1 MTATVPASSPDLFP
15 PEARSRWARWAAR
28 LDRWTSA
35 LEAPLARGLRD
46 PRYNPFYHTG
56 TLALWSLMLL
66 ALTGLYLTLFYH
78 FGFQDTYDS
87 IAVIHSNIV
96 GRIMRSVH
104 RYASDFFL
112 LFSLLHAWRM
122 WVQNRLRGPRV
133 LAWVTGVALL
143 AIALVVGVTGYW
155 MLADDRAQWLHQALV
170 QGWMRSARGQ
180 GWIVRWLVPHPGNG
194 GWVYLVTLFFVH
206 VGLAVLMGLFYWWHI
221 LRLNNRR
228 WFPPRYWLL
237 VLTAFWVLLGI
248 IAPAGLR
255 PMWDFERWPT
265 TVPLDAWYLFLL
277 PAWLRWG
284 GWVAWGLAGAAF
296 VVWAA
301 WPWLWRTPQA
311 EPVRLNPEA
320 CIGCTLCA
328 RDCPYRALEMV
339 PRLGEGRGPKLVA
352 QLNPDLCVGCG
363 ICVGSCPTDALTLDH
378 PTLDE
383 LRARVR
389 RAAQPEDGVAPRVTF
404 VCHRHV
410 LANPEVW
417 TRPLRVDGPEGP
429 RPVHPVAVPCV
440 GDLHPDT
447 VALAWQAGAA
457 EVQIIGCPPDDCVN
471 RWGNTWLAQRLERKR
486 KPWLR
491 VRWKTAPVRQDWVA
505 PADLPTALRAS
516 LAAPAPAAM
525 TPPDDE
531 TWRDLL
537 TRPAAWKAALFL
549 AVLTALVVALT
560 RWPYAGPAW
569 ARQAATF
576 EVAFSHR
583 LGQPLTGEQDVVE
596 SPVGDAV
603 APQTATLTIQ
613 VDGESVWAETHQAED
628 GVVHFFAQWTAPP
641 GRHQVV
647 IRLQEPG
654 HAWTLFAGEVEVAA
668 RQVRRWQFH
677 DLRTH
682 GDPEMGR
689 RLFLEE
695 VPGVNA
701 GCRLCHSLEPDVRL
715 VGPSLY
721 DIGAT
726 AADRVPGLSAEEY
739 LYQSI
744 VEPDAYVVPGYPA
757 GTMPP
762 DARERL
768 TEEQIQDLVAFL
780 LTLTGE
786 GEP

>member
-1 MTATVPASSPDLFP
+1 MAEQQLT
-15 PEARSRWARWAAR
+15 PELRPQTRSVWNRLAAH
-28 LDRWTSA
+28 LDRWTTR
-35 LEAPLARGLRD
+35 LEAPWAHWVRD

-56 TLALWSLMLL
+56 TLALWSLFLL

-112 LFSLLHAWRM
+112 LFALLHAWRM
-122 WVQNRLRGPRV
+122 AVQNRVRGPRW
-133 LAWVTGVALL
+133 LAWVTGVALVL
-143 AIALVVGVTGYW
+143 VALIVGITGYW

-170 QGWMRSARGQ
+170 QGWKGSANGQ
-180 GWIVRWLVPHPGNG
+180 ARIVRWLVPHPGNT
-194 GWVYLVTLFFVH
+194 GWVYLVTLFFIH

-221 LRLNNRR
+221 LRLNQRR

-237 VLTAFWVLLGI
+237 ALTGAWVLLGV
-248 IAPAGLR
+248 AWPAGLR
-255 PMWDFERWPT
+255 PPWDFTHWPEQ
-265 TVPLDAWYLFLL
+265 VPLDLWYLALL
-277 PAWLRWG
+277 PAWLKWG
-284 GWVAWGLAGAAF
+284 GWVAWGLAGLTFAL
-296 VVWAA
+296 WAA
-301 WPWLWRTPQA
+301 WPWVWRAPQA
-311 EPVRLNPEA
+311 EPVRLNQDA

-328 RDCPYRALEMV
+328 KDCPYRALEMV
-339 PRLGEGRGPKLVA
+339 PRENGKGPKLVA
-352 QLNPDLCVGCG
+352 QLHPELCVGCG

-389 RAAQPEDGVAPRVTF
+389 RAAQPENGVAPRVTF

-410 LANPEVW
+410 LANADVLAQPHTAES
-417 TRPLRVDGPEGP
+417 PQGP
-429 RPVHPVAVPCV
+429 RPVHVVAVPCV

-471 RWGNTWLAQRLERKR
+471 RWGNTWLHDRLARQR

-491 VRWKTAPVRQDWVA
+491 VKWKAAALREDWIA
-505 PADLPTALRAS
+505 PADLPAALTAPF
-516 LAAPAPAAM
+516 AAPEPASM
-525 TPPDDE
+525 HPPAEQSWSDIL
-531 TWRDLL
+531 RH
-537 TRPAAWKAALFL
+537 PAAWRAAVGLL
-549 AVLTALVVALT
+549 ALALLVVALT
-560 RWPYAGPAW
+560 RWPYRGPAW
-569 ARQAATF
+569 AQKATL
-576 EVAFSHR
+576 EVAFTHR
-583 LGQPLTGEQDVVE
+583 LGLDFEDPNVVK
-596 SPVGDAV
+596 STVGSETV
-603 APQTATLTIQ
+603 PKGQATLRVHQDGQ
-613 VDGESVWAETHQAED
+613 VVWEATHPAQE
-628 GVVHFFAQWTAPP
+628 GVVVFFAQWLA
-641 GRHQVV
+641 
-647 IRLQEPG
+647 EPG
-654 HAWTLFAGEVEVAA
+654 THRVTITLEEPQQRYILFDGEVRLSP
-668 RQVRRWQFH
+668 RQIRRWQFH

-682 GDPEMGR
+682 GDPDMGR

-701 GCRLCHSLEPDVRL
+701 GCRLCHSLEPGVRL

-721 DIGAT
+721 DIGKVAGQ
-726 AADRVPGLSAEEY
+726 RVPGMSAEEY

-744 VEPDAYVVPGYPA
+744 VDPDAYVVPGYPA

-786 GEP
+786 E